1 MDRMLYLA
9 MSGAKQTLQAQGAVS
24 HNLANVTT
32 TGFRADF
39 EQSRAMP
46 VYGDGLPSRVYAMQE
61 RPGIDFSP
69 GSVQTTGRELDI
81 AITNDD
87 GFIAVL
93 GADGSEAYTRAG
105 DMHVT
110 EAGLLRT
117 GAGHL
122 VLGNGGPIALPPGEK
137 IEIGQD
143 GTISLRP
150 LGQAANTV
158 SEIDRI
164 KLVLPPLDQLD
175 KGADGL
181 FRMRNGQPL
190 EPDAAVTVASGA
202 VEGSNVNA
210 VSAMVEMIE
219 LSRRYEMQVKLMNTA
234 REDDAAALALMR
246 LG

>member
-32 TGFRADF
+32 AGFRADF
-39 EQSRAMP
+39 EQFRAMP
-46 VYGDGLPSRVYAMQE
+46 VYGPGLPSRVYAMQE

-69 GSVQTTGRELDI
+69 GAVQTTGRDLDI
-81 AITNDD
+81 AVTNDG
-87 GFIAVL
+87 GFIAVQA
-93 GADGSEAYTRAG
+93 ADGGEAYTRAG
-105 DMHVT
+105 DLHVSDV
-110 EAGLLRT
+110 GLLQT

-122 VLGNGGPIALPPGEK
+122 VLGNGGPIAVPPGEK

-143 GTISLRP
+143 GTLSIRP

-164 KLVLPPLDQLD
+164 KLVLPPLDQLE
-175 KGADGL
+175 KGPDGL
-181 FRMRNGQPL
+181 FRMRDGKPL
-190 EPDAAVTVASGA
+190 ESDAAVTVASGA
-202 VEGSNVNA
+202 VEGSNVNP
-210 VSAMVEMIE
+210 VGAMVEMIE